1 MFESLENVHRLLF
14 EQEMR
19 PAQGDRFQ
27 PTGFADLGAAVY
39 ELPNGKRKLLV
50 ESAQSMAN
58 RFEHAIAG
66 HDGELLPEF
75 RGLSYMR
82 TLISG
87 AADTY
92 VTSLTEPHRIN
103 SPWFI
108 GDRKFADEFSER
120 AKCSK
125 TSPLDWR
132 KIGAAIFY
140 YDVNSLLHGCFLA
153 NLDGRIKLQ
162 RALAAF
168 IEADNPREA
177 LSGGVKFNPIDPTGK
192 LRAEHFNS
200 KDVYGNV
207 PFHRMEY
214 TAERITA
221 YFSLDLSLLR
231 GFAFEQ
237 CAFDL
242 LVALAL
248 YKVRHFLENGG
259 RLRTA
264 CDLVPVGIPV
274 MRTSEHFELPFA
286 NELLDLIEKKT
297 AECAKA
303 GLFADPPVTEL
314 KAKAIDKGDKQ
325 KNEEADEAHEND
337 EDAL

>member
-39 ELPNGKRKLLV
+39 ELPNGGRKLLV

-108 GDRKFADEFSER
+108 RDRKFADEFSER

-264 CDLVPVGIPV
+264 CDLVPVGVPV
-274 MRTSEHFELPFA
+274 MRTPEHFELPLA

-337 EDAL
+337 EDEL